1 MKKVII
7 TILTIFLGLIST
19 TSYSQCLSTINGS
32 KSNKNF
38 SYKYHDNP
46 AGHWYISGVAD
57 LDSALNIDKTD
68 TEPRGLDY
76 DVELG
81 VRSYSFAYY
90 FYYGEFKKT
99 DYSNY
104 GVGVDYYVA
113 EYDRLDILVGA
124 NIGVVNVER
133 SYLPESVSYL
143 AYAPRIKTIFNIS
156 NSVGIFAV
164 GQYQLRPDREAHGI
178 FEVSAG
184 IQLYIN

>member
-1 MKKVII
+1 MKNVII
-7 TILTIFLGLIST
+7 IILTIFLGLITS

-46 AGHWYISGVAD
+46 AGHWYISGEVDINNA
-57 LDSALNIDKTD
+57 LDIDRTI
-68 TEPRGLDY
+68 EPRGWDY
-76 DVELG
+76 DIELG

-90 FYYGEFKKT
+90 FYYGEFKKI
-99 DYSNY
+99 DYTNY
-104 GVGVDYYVA
+104 GFGVDYYLA
-113 EYDRLDILVGA
+113 EYERLDILIGA
-124 NIGVVNVER
+124 NIGVINVER

-143 AYAPRIKTIFNIS
+143 TYAPRIKTVFSIS

-164 GQYQLRPDREAHGI
+164 GKYQLRPDRDIHGI